1 VAAGKRRR
9 KAWFR
14 SGDHLLIAAAGLL
27 GALGD
32 AAEFPQDQ
40 AGIEALLAAAGK
52 GPNGEELGAT
62 YEERGA
68 PITYLSRRTTWVA
81 PAGEGRLRIRQRAFG
96 ADDLASHVWILGP
109 DGSLGDP
116 ETIEGYG
123 VPEDELPAAARAEL
137 EEFERLKREAEA
149 RRPEDERRNEELRD
163 RHRVDHLRGVVA
175 GPADQAPG
183 APIVSHVVL
192 YDTGTLVDYLLPRPD
207 ETDFDPDEPWE
218 RPEVEPPKMTLDD
231 QLGTEFFD
239 RGGQIDRN
247 GEGPLR
253 CRREFA
259 PAIPTEARRLGIE
272 IGEMR
277 ITIEL
282 GLP

>member
-1 VAAGKRRR
+1 MAEGKGEW

-14 SGDHLLIAAAGLL
+14 SGDHLLIAVAALL

-32 AAEFPQDQ
+32 GREFPQDR
-40 AGIEALLAAAGK
+40 AGIEALIAGGPRGPEGERLLASYEGPDAPVSYL
-52 GPNGEELGAT
+52 GPNG
-62 YEERGA
+62 
-68 PITYLSRRTTWVA
+68 TWVA
-81 PAGEGRLRIRQRAFG
+81 PAGEGKVRVRMRAMERDG
-96 ADDLASHVWILGP
+96 LASRVWLLGP

-137 EEFERLKREAEA
+137 EEIERLKREGEA
-149 RRPEDERRNEELRD
+149 RRPEQERRNEELHN
-163 RHRVDHLRGVVA
+163 RHRVEHLRGVIA
-175 GPADQAPG
+175 GPVGQDAG
-183 APIVSHVVL
+183 GPIVSHVVL
-192 YDTGTLVDYLLPRPD
+192 YDSGTLVNYLLPRPD

-231 QLGTEFFD
+231 ELGTEFFD

-259 PAIPTEARRLGIE
+259 PAIPTEARRLRIE

-277 ITIEL
+277 STIEL